1 LFALLVK
8 TGYNKENTYFS
19 FYFFFDMRV
28 PIRKPGKYTN
38 LKPDAHITRQKF
50 IELKAKLEKLKKM
63 SRPRAAALVKDL
75 STTGDYSENA
85 GYQMAKG
92 RLRSLNQRILDLEE
106 ILKNA
111 VIIKPG
117 RNSGIVELG
126 NTVIVEIN
134 GKQRKYKI
142 LGSAETDPDRGV
154 ISHNSAVGQ
163 GLLGQRIG
171 DIAKIRI
178 GNKEV
183 IYKIIKIE

>member
-1 LFALLVK
+1 
-8 TGYNKENTYFS
+8 
-19 FYFFFDMRV
+19 MQV
-28 PIRKPGKYTN
+28 PKRKPGKYTN
-38 LKPDAHITRQKF
+38 LKTDFNITREKF
-50 IELKAKLEKLKKM
+50 VELKAKLEKLKKM

-92 RLRSLNQRILDLEE
+92 RLRAINQRILDLEE

-134 GKQRKYKI
+134 GKQKKYKI
-142 LGSAETDPDRGV
+142 LGSSETDPERGV
-154 ISHNSAVGQ
+154 ISHNSVVGQ
-163 GLLGQRIG
+163 GLLGQRVG
-171 DIAKIRI
+171 GTVKIQLGGKEIIYRI
-178 GNKEV
+178 T
-183 IYKIIKIE
+183 KIE